1 MNERDYLIKTFRDIM
16 GCSPDAM
23 AFAPGRVNLI
33 GEHIDY
39 NGGHVLPCAL
49 TLGIYGAMRRREDG
63 KTRMLSLDFPE
74 DGIDGGI
81 HGEIYGGIDD
91 GIDAGIIEAKFSEI
105 DKLKNNKYNSWT
117 KYVLGVVWAFREQGF
132 DVSGGF
138 DFVCYGNLPTKAGL
152 SSSAALEVLVGTL
165 LSKVFG
171 VGIYANPSMLSLLAQ
186 RAENDYVGMNCGI
199 MDQFA
204 SANGKEDCALFL
216 NCRTLDCRYVPLNL
230 SGYQILII
238 NTNKPHELV
247 NSAFNKRR
255 SECEEAL
262 ENLKSCFTNITA
274 LCELTP
280 DELSKNLSAIKGEAQ
295 KKRAIHAV
303 TEEARTV
310 AAFDA
315 LKRGDLSSFG
325 LLMKESHASLRDNYQ
340 VSCPELDYLIELT
353 SGMEGVLGSKMTGG
367 GFGGCT
373 VNIVRE
379 DSIATI
385 KKRVGDLYF
394 SKFGYEASFYTA
406 EAGDGAHFL
415 L

>member
-16 GCSPDAM
+16 GDSPDDV

-63 KTRMLSLDFPE
+63 KIRMLSLDFSNVE
-74 DGIDGGI
+74 NGGI
-81 HGEIYGGIDD
+81 TETGF
-91 GIDAGIIEAKFSEI
+91 AEI
-105 DKLKNNKYNSWT
+105 DNPKYNSWT

-165 LSKVFG
+165 LGKVFG
-171 VGIYANPSMLSLLAQ
+171 IEIHVSPSLLPLLAQ

-204 SANGKEDCALFL
+204 AANGKKDCAIFL

-303 TEEARTV
+303 TEETRTV

-325 LLMKESHASLRDNYQ
+325 LLMKESHSSLRDNYE
-340 VSCPELDYLIELT
+340 VSCPELDYLVELT

>member
-1 MNERDYLIKTFRDIM
+1 MNERDYLIKTFRGIM
-16 GCSPDAM
+16 GCSPDAI

-63 KTRMLSLDFPE
+63 KIRMLSVDFSNVE
-74 DGIDGGI
+74 NGGI
-81 HGEIYGGIDD
+81 TETEF
-91 GIDAGIIEAKFSEI
+91 AEI
-105 DKLKNNKYNSWT
+105 DNPKYNNWT

-138 DFVCYGNLPTKAGL
+138 DFVCHGNLPTKAGL

-165 LSKVFG
+165 LGKVFDLG
-171 VGIYANPSMLSLLAQ
+171 DAGDSGNPGNCCNSSDRSLLPLLAQ

-204 SANGKEDCALFL
+204 SANGKKDCAILL

-325 LLMKESHASLRDNYQ
+325 LLMKESHSSLRDNYE
-340 VSCPELDYLIELT
+340 VSCPELDYLVELT
-353 SGMEGVLGSKMTGG
+353 SGMECVLGSKMTGG